1 MTSIQR
7 FYRLFTSV
15 LFLTS
20 ILATTTSFAAKEV
33 LFEGYHKI
41 LSGKQ
46 HVGYTISRYEI
57 DSESKKFHATIF
69 VKLGALA
76 GNMMESIKAV
86 SDQNLSPISFEY
98 TTLVTENN
106 KASTKNIQA
115 SFKVFKFSK
124 KDQALGQKKLDKEN
138 KAKLA
143 KGIAV
148 TEKTAPSEILKM
160 TAVVNDSGKTNRI
173 VEDLPKGTFL
183 SYFLVYL
190 MLKSKS
196 GIQTDS
202 KYEYKAIAEEKPKL
216 VDGVA
221 IVRKEE
227 EFNGVKAYK
236 IENKFS
242 DQTFISYVTDKGQ
255 VIGVLNPSQSIE
267 TLLVAKPSEATGE
280 FNVPTTILKNLFGDV
295 PLGAGNIISARLQA
309 EALKPVTEP
318 AGSKQF
324 GTPAG
329 SGIQNKLPGTEP
341 NTKTQPT
348 VEKIEKHMP
357 GDKPKDK

>member
-1 MTSIQR
+1 MTRNQI
-7 FYRLFTSV
+7 FYRQIISLLGAVF
-15 LFLTS
+15 FLIS
-20 ILATTTSFAAKEV
+20 STSFAAKEV

-46 HVGYTISRYEI
+46 HVGYTISRYEL
-57 DSESKKFHATIF
+57 DTVSKNFHATIF

-86 SDQNLSPISFEY
+86 SNQRLSPLSYEY

-106 KASTKNIQA
+106 KASTKNITA
-115 SFKVFKFSK
+115 TFKLFKLSK
-124 KDQALGQKKLDKEN
+124 KEQEKLKKKLPKGELAPKEM
-138 KAKLA
+138 
-143 KGIAV
+143 
-148 TEKTAPSEILKM
+148 LKM
-160 TAVVNDSGKTNRI
+160 TALINENGKATKVIEN
-173 VEDLPKGTFL
+173 LPKGAFL

-227 EFNGVKAYK
+227 DYKGIKSYK
-236 IENKFS
+236 IENTFN
-242 DQTFISYVTDKGQ
+242 DQKFISYVTDKGH
-255 VIGVLNPSQSIE
+255 VIGVVNPSQSIE
-267 TLLVAKPSEATGE
+267 TELVGKPSEATGE

-295 PLGAGNIISARLQA
+295 PVGSENIISARLHA
-309 EALKPVTEP
+309 EALKPITEP
-318 AGSKQF
+318 PGSKQY

-329 SGIQNKLPGTEP
+329 SGIQNKSTG
-341 NTKTQPT
+341 PT
-348 VEKIEKHMP
+348 IEKIEKP
-357 GDKPKDK
+357 IPTEKGNN